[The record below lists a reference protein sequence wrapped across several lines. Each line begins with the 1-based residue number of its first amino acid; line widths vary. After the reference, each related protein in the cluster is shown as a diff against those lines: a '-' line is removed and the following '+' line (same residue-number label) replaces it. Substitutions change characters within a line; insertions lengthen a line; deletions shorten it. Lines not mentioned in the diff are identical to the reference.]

1 MAEDSDFDTQR
12 KFFSEYRIQL
22 SENSGLKSEITH
34 SIAAVLQRYDT
45 KVWENRFIVG
55 GVIEQ
60 IIGSSARS
68 LGFNIRNAGKNNQG
82 YDLELSDEN
91 AAGISIKA
99 VFASVNGKHNLIN
112 KRGGISNDKD
122 IDRWKSATMFVL
134 SGIGIGYVDPVFCS
148 DLVTSSG
155 DAIQISGKG
164 IQNFWKTNP
173 QWFIEIEIPKKIASS
188 NSRVASD
195 AVSFDLFQ
203 DFQTL
208 RIFWEPE
215 V

>member
-1 MAEDSDFDTQR
+1 MDSDFGVQR
-12 KFFSEYRIQL
+12 NFFSNYRIQL
-22 SENSGLKSEITH
+22 SENTELKSEITQ

-55 GVIEQ
+55 GVVEQ

-82 YDLELSDEN
+82 YDLELSDDDG
-91 AAGISIKA
+91 AGVSIKP
-99 VFASVNGKHNLIN
+99 VFASINGKHNLIN
-112 KRGGISNDKD
+112 KRGGISNEKD

-134 SGIGIGYVDPVFCS
+134 SGVGIGYVDPVFCS
-148 DLVTSSG
+148 NLVTSSG

-164 IQNFWKTNP
+164 VQNFWKSNP
-173 QWFIEIEIPKKIASS
+173 EWFIEIEIPKKIASS

-215 V
+215 I